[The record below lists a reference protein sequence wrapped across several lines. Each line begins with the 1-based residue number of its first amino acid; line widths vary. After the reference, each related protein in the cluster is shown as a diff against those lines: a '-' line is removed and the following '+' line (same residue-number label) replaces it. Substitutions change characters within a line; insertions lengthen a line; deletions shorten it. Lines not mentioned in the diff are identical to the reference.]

1 MHSVMM
7 AAVFLVIVLVP
18 GVLAVRLQDQK
29 EHAESGFLAESEA
42 GQTWAGVSRPPGGRP
57 PLASKS
63 PGRWAGRARKQWRT
77 S

>member
-1 MHSVMM
+1 MHDVLM

-29 EHAESGFLAESEA
+29 EHAESGFLAELEA
-42 GQTWAGVSRPPGGRP
+42 GQTWAGVSRHPSGRT
-57 PLASKS
+57 PLASNPS
-63 PGRWAGRARKQWRT
+63 GRWAGRARKQWRT